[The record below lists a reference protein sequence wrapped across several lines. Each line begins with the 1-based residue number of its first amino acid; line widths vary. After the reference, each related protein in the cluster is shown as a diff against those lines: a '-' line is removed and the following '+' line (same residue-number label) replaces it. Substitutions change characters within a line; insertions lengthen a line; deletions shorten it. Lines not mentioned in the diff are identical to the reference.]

1 MLKRLIVHKEMAV
14 EKKHLIEIFIRST
27 TYFEV
32 REANE
37 ILFRAYLKSVTL
49 DNLCHTNDIYPN
61 IVKIDVHGLK
71 EK

>member
-1 MLKRLIVHKEMAV
+1 MHSENA
-14 EKKHLIEIFIRST
+14 

-37 ILFRAYLKSVTL
+37 ILNSGKHLKSVTL

-61 IVKIDVHGLK
+61 ILRLMFMVLK
-71 EK
+71 EKY